1 MNISYNPYFLSKI
14 IKMIFASQY
23 VFFLQLQIPSSTLFF
38 VVPFFFS
45 SLFLVIIIKKMTK
58 TKQIQLSKWF
68 IHPIKEENTKENT
81 SHETF

>member
-58 TKQIQLSKWF
+58 TKQIQLSK
-68 IHPIKEENTKENT
+68 
-81 SHETF
+81 